1 MSTTCVYPQPVENAF
16 VMAKRA
22 GFDGVEI
29 MVTNDEVTQDADA
42 LRAMSEKHGLPILS
56 IHAPVLL
63 LTHFVWGRDP
73 KVKLERSAELA
84 RAVGA
89 PAVVVHPP
97 FLWQAGYAESFL
109 EIVRSIQTE
118 TGVEIA
124 VENMFPWQ
132 VAGRSMKAY
141 APGWDPRDMDCDATT
156 LDFSHA
162 SLSGQDALE
171 MAKALGPRLRHVH
184 LCDGS
189 GSQDDGRILDEHLLP
204 GRGTQPVAE
213 TLRWL
218 AEQGWQ
224 GGVVAEVNTRKA
236 KTEEQRLAM
245 LIETRE
251 FAQRQLRLDIA
262 PEKTPAAPP
271 AVPGTSGSAPR
282 SVATGDPPDVPIGR
296 PRPPPVPT
304 RPRVQGGTAV
314 QPRAVGWRRGTSP
327 HMIDVAPGPARPS
340 SGPETP

>member
-16 VMAKRA
+16 LMAKRA

-29 MVTNDEVTQDADA
+29 MVTNDEVTQDAAA
-42 LRAMSEKHGLPILS
+42 LRTMSEKHGLPVLS

-97 FLWQAGYAESFL
+97 FRWQADYAESFL
-109 EIVRSIQTE
+109 DIVRSIQTE

-132 VAGRSMKAY
+132 IAGRSMKAY
-141 APGWDPRDMDCDATT
+141 SPGWDPRDMDCDATT

-236 KTEEQRLAM
+236 KNEEQRLAM

-251 FAQRQLRLDIA
+251 FAQRQLRLDVA
-262 PEKTPAAPP
+262 PEKTPVAPP
-271 AVPGTSGSAPR
+271 VVSGYQR
-282 SVATGDPPDVPIGR
+282 LR
-296 PRPPPVPT
+296 
-304 RPRVQGGTAV
+304 TAL
-314 QPRAVGWRRGTSP
+314 RR
-327 HMIDVAPGPARPS
+327 DR
-340 SGPETP
+340 